1 MAVDMFIEIDG
12 VNGDSKIKSNAID
25 IETWSFGATQS
36 STGHRSTGSGAGKV
50 NIQDVQLM
58 KLVDKASAT
67 LLLKCCKG
75 EHIKK
80 AKIVCRKAAGGAP
93 IDYYTIEMEDVL
105 ITSVQTSGS
114 NGGDQIM
121 EAVGLNFG
129 AFKLVYT
136 EQKTDGSKGSP
147 VECGWNITENKSK

>member
-25 IETWSFGATQS
+25 IESWSFGATQT

-50 NIQDVQLM
+50 NIQDVHIM
-58 KLVDKASAT
+58 KMADKASAT

-75 EHIKK
+75 DHIKK
-80 AKIVCRKAAGGAP
+80 AKIICRKAGGSAVE
-93 IDYYTIEMEDVL
+93 YYTIEMEDVL
-105 ITSVQTSGS
+105 ITSVQTTGS
-114 NGGDQIM
+114 NGADVIS
-121 EAVGLNFG
+121 ESLSLNFG

-136 EQKTDGSKGSP
+136 DQKADGSKGSP